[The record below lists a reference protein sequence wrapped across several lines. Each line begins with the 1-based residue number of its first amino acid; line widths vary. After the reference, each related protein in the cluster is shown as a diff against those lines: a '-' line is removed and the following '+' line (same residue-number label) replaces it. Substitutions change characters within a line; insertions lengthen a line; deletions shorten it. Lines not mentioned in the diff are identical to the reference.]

1 MGLYDA
7 VRKEQPRR
15 RFHPLWAA
23 ALVFAVAL
31 VTVLGLVIS
40 VGIILLTVL
49 LDHDRFVQCMSE
61 ISSST
66 SYALARKHTSLQ
78 AQVDGQSL
86 RITQENGYALYG
98 KLFNMGAVFSRDV
111 PKGGGIR
118 LDYGDGA
125 VMELWPYRLPAGSAR
140 SQGLFVRFRNPEG
153 KVYSYYTDRD
163 TFARVTECLSPEHN
177 PAWD

>member
-40 VGIILLTVL
+40 KPQR
-49 LDHDRFVQCMSE
+49 DHDRFVQCMSE

-111 PKGGGIR
+111 PKGGGHPPGLR
-118 LDYGDGA
+118 RRRGDGA
-125 VMELWPYRLPAGSAR
+125 VALPAAR
-140 SQGLFVRFRNPEG
+140 RVRPQPGAVRAVPESGGKGLFLLHGPG
-153 KVYSYYTDRD
+153 YLCPGH
-163 TFARVTECLSPEHN
+163 RVPV
-177 PAWD
+177 AGA

>member
-7 VRKEQPRR
+7 VRREKTPRR
-15 RFHPLWAA
+15 RHPMWVVALAFAA
-23 ALVFAVAL
+23 ALV
-31 VTVLGLVIS
+31 TTLGLVIS
-40 VGIILLTVL
+40 KPQR
-49 LDHDRFVQCMSE
+49 DHDRFIRCMSD

-66 SYALARKHTSLQ
+66 TYAFSGKFTSLR
-78 AQVDGQSL
+78 ARVDGQDL

-111 PKGGGIR
+111 PKDGGIR

>member
-7 VRKEQPRR
+7 VRKEKSRR

-23 ALVFAVAL
+23 ALVFAMAL

-40 VGIILLTVL
+40 KPQR
-49 LDHDRFVQCMSE
+49 DHDRFVQCMSE

-66 SYALARKHTSLQ
+66 AYALARKHTNLQ

-111 PKGGGIR
+111 PKDGGIR
-118 LDYGDGA
+118 RVRPQPGA
-125 VMELWPYRLPAGSAR
+125 VRAVPESGGK
-140 SQGLFVRFRNPEG
+140 GLFLLHGPG
-153 KVYSYYTDRD
+153 YLCPGH
-163 TFARVTECLSPEHN
+163 RVPV
-177 PAWD
+177 AGA

>member
-31 VTVLGLVIS
+31 VTVLGLAIS
-40 VGIILLTVL
+40 KPQR
-49 LDHDRFVQCMSE
+49 DHDRFVQCMSE

-66 SYALARKHTSLQ
+66 TYAFSGKFTSLR
-78 AQVDGQSL
+78 ARVDGQDL

-98 KLFNMGAVFSRDV
+98 KLFNMNATFSRDV
-111 PKGGGIR
+111 PKEDSLR

-153 KVYSYYTDRD
+153 RVYSYYPDRD
-163 TFARVTECLSPEHN
+163 TCARVTECLSPEHN

>member
-7 VRKEQPRR
+7 VRKEKSRR

-40 VGIILLTVL
+40 KPQR
-49 LDHDRFVQCMSE
+49 DHDRFVQCMSE

-66 SYALARKHTSLQ
+66 AYALARKHTNLQ

-111 PKGGGIR
+111 PKDGGIR
-118 LDYGDGA
+118 LD
-125 VMELWPYRLPAGSAR
+125 RLPAGSAR

>member
-7 VRKEQPRR
+7 VRKEKSRR
-15 RFHPLWAA
+15 RVHPLWAA

-40 VGIILLTVL
+40 KPQR
-49 LDHDRFVQCMSE
+49 DHDRFVQCMSE

-66 SYALARKHTSLQ
+66 AYALARKHTNLQ

-111 PKGGGIR
+111 PKDGGIR

-125 VMELWPYRLPAGSAR
+125 VMELWPYRLPAGSAALTRTMKGFPSSCSSRITR
-140 SQGLFVRFRNPEG
+140 SSASR
-153 KVYSYYTDRD
+153 
-163 TFARVTECLSPEHN
+163 
-177 PAWD
+177 

>member
-40 VGIILLTVL
+40 KPQR
-49 LDHDRFVQCMSE
+49 DHDRFVQCMSE

-163 TFARVTECLSPEHN
+163 TFARVTECLSSEHN

>member
-7 VRKEQPRR
+7 VRKEKSRR

-40 VGIILLTVL
+40 KPQR
-49 LDHDRFVQCMSE
+49 DHDRFVQC
-61 ISSST
+61 
-66 SYALARKHTSLQ
+66 
-78 AQVDGQSL
+78 
-86 RITQENGYALYG
+86 ITQENGYALYG

-111 PKGGGIR
+111 PKDGGIR

>member
-7 VRKEQPRR
+7 VRKEQSRR

-23 ALVFAVAL
+23 LVFAMAL

-40 VGIILLTVL
+40 KPQR
-49 LDHDRFVQCMSE
+49 DHDRFVQCMSE

-66 SYALARKHTSLQ
+66 TYALARKHTNLQ

-111 PKGGGIR
+111 PKDGGIR

>member
-40 VGIILLTVL
+40 KPQR
-49 LDHDRFVQCMSE
+49 DHDRFVQCMSE

-86 RITQENGYALYG
+86 RIT
-98 KLFNMGAVFSRDV
+98 
-111 PKGGGIR
+111 
-118 LDYGDGA
+118 
-125 VMELWPYRLPAGSAR
+125 
-140 SQGLFVRFRNPEG
+140 
-153 KVYSYYTDRD
+153 
-163 TFARVTECLSPEHN
+163 
-177 PAWD
+177 